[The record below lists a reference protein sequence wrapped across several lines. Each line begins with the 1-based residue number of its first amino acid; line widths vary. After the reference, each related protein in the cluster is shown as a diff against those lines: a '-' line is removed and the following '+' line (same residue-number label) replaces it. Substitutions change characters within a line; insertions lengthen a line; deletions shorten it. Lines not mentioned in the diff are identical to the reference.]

1 MIVMT
6 TWDDLKVLLT
16 ELAADETRPLR
27 GYPMP
32 SVDEG
37 RTSPFQISLAAWAVD
52 VAADLDSR
60 FGDDVVLTVGTLH
73 FPSRTLRNPD
83 GSIQL
88 QPSPSVAALLT
99 SDEAEVSL
107 AGDVEVR
114 SGRHL
119 TTELRVRNRKQTE
132 IELRT
137 NGHLT
142 AQVMD
147 PSSRAVVG
155 GYAGPQRMPLVLF
168 RAEPGETIV
177 VPLLVGTDSFESTL
191 GYAVP
196 PGLWAMEADL
206 DFGDRKRRTPLL
218 PLSVVP

>member
-1 MIVMT
+1 MIGMT
-6 TWDDLKVLLT
+6 TWDELKVLLT
-16 ELAADETRPLR
+16 EHAADQEGPLL

-32 SVDEG
+32 SVDVG
-37 RTSPFQISLAAWAVD
+37 RTPPFQISLAAWAVD
-52 VAADLDSR
+52 VAAELDAR
-60 FGDDVVLTVGTLH
+60 FGDDVVLTVGALH

-83 GSIQL
+83 GSIQQPP
-88 QPSPSVAALLT
+88 QPSAEPLLA
-99 SDEAEVSL
+99 SDEAEVLL

-119 TTELRVRNRKQTE
+119 MAELRVRNRTQTGL
-132 IELRT
+132 ELRT
-137 NGHLT
+137 NGNVT

-155 GYAGPQRMPLVLF
+155 GYAGAQRMPLVIF
-168 RAEPGETIV
+168 RADPGESIA
-177 VPLLVGTDSFESTL
+177 VPLLVGTASIDSTL

-196 PGLWAMEADL
+196 AGLWAMEADL
-206 DFGDRKRRTPLL
+206 DFGDNKRRTPLL